1 MSRETPSLRKNCP
14 YSEFFCS
21 AFSRIQTEY
30 GDLRS
35 KSPYS
40 VRMREN
46 LDQKYSEYGHFLRS
60 TYFASVFAV
69 DFERY
74 PTYLVIVLSGGK
86 IIPTKFIFEWFNA
99 AMS

>member
-46 LDQKYSEYGHFLRS
+46 LDQKYSEYGHFHAVLILLVFLRS
-60 TYFASVFAV
+60 
-69 DFERY
+69 
-74 PTYLVIVLSGGK
+74 TYLVIVLSGGK